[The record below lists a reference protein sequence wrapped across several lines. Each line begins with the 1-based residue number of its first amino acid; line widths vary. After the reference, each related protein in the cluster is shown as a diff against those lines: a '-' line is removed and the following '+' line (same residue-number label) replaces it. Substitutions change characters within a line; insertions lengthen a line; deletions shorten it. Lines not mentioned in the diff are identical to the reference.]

1 MSENTGTTGGSN
13 SIPEALAR
21 AQAEPSGTE
30 AGTAAGAPAAREAYA
45 FACLHCGHGWE
56 QAYDIEHHVDALGQ
70 AYVSYHAGG
79 ERVPSPLT
87 QPTCL
92 NCGAHVLRIMRSG
105 QVTSASRAMSFGRA
119 QRRRTAE
126 AGKTGTRAS
135 APATSPAGAADAH
148 HWHLADLW
156 PFHRK

>member
-1 MSENTGTTGGSN
+1 MSDTTETTGGSH
-13 SIPEALAR
+13 SLPEALAR
-21 AQAEPSGTE
+21 AQAAPS
-30 AGTAAGAPAAREAYA
+30 GTAAGTPAAHEAYA
-45 FACLHCGHGWE
+45 FACMHCGHGWE
-56 QAYDIEHHVDALGQ
+56 QAYDIEHHVNALGQ

-105 QVTSASRAMSFGRA
+105 QVTSASRAMPYGRTPG
-119 QRRRTAE
+119 RRTAD
-126 AGKTGTRAS
+126 AGTTDARATAAAASS
-135 APATSPAGAADAH
+135 AGGH